1 MAFVDKSIV
10 LLILNV
16 SSKAGI
22 VISVLQAEKVWRGK
36 TLAQKKAFS
45 LSSQKQRP
53 SCKLSPSILPS
64 QLRPPLD
71 HVRKQ
76 MSSYFDVTHKTIE

>member
-22 VISVLQAEKVWRGK
+22 VISVLQVGK
-36 TLAQKKAFS
+36 SLAQKSNSFKFA
-45 LSSQKQRP
+45 QKQRL
-53 SCKLSPSILPS
+53 SRKLSLSILIP

-71 HVRKQ
+71 HVTTQ
-76 MSSYFDVTHKTIE
+76 MSSYFDVTHKTRE

>member
-22 VISVLQAEKVWRGK
+22 VISLLQVEKSSAHK
-36 TLAQKKAFS
+36 S
-45 LSSQKQRP
+45 LSLKFTEKQRL
-53 SCKLSPSILPS
+53 SCKLSPSIPTRR

-71 HVRKQ
+71 RVTKQ
-76 MSSYFDVTHKTIE
+76 MSSYFDVTHKTRE

>member
-22 VISVLQAEKVWRGK
+22 VISVLQVEKS
-36 TLAQKKAFS
+36 LAQKSIS
-45 LSSQKQRP
+45 LQFTQKQRL
-53 SCKLSPSILPS
+53 SCKLSPSILTP

-71 HVRKQ
+71 QVTKQ
-76 MSSYFDVTHKTIE
+76 MSSYFDVTHKTRE